1 MDEMEM
7 NIAEVEGRLGR
18 SRPQSA
24 ECDTEAS
31 TLTKA
36 FDSRFQNTAGRQR
49 LRDRILS
56 RATTAQQESW
66 RLNNLKRLMELLD
79 KNPEVAEILE
89 LIEGLGL

>member
-7 NIAEVEGRLGR
+7 KIAEVEGRLGKA
-18 SRPQSA
+18 RPRSA
-24 ECDTEAS
+24 ECQTEAS
-31 TLTKA
+31 TLKGA
-36 FDSRFQNTAGRQR
+36 FDSRFQNTAGRQQLRER
-49 LRDRILS
+49 LLS
-56 RATTAQQESW
+56 RASQAQQESW